1 MDNKMKK
8 NNKSK
13 QLLMVFSVILILSV
27 MVCAISCSPARR
39 PGPVQPAPSPAP
51 TPSPA
56 QPTPTTPT
64 GQTTRAEALAK
75 KISDLKNINSASV
88 VLSGNSCWV
97 GVDLAAKTENKMT
110 NQMKNEITSI
120 VKREEKGIN
129 NVYVT
134 ADADT
139 VSRLRNI
146 ARDIRKGKPV
156 SGFIKELNE
165 IGRRV
170 TPSAK

>member
-1 MDNKMKK
+1 MGNKMKK
-8 NNKSK
+8 NNMSK

-39 PGPVQPAPSPAP
+39 PGPVQLTPSAP

-64 GQTTRAEALAK
+64 GQSARAEALAK
-75 KISDLKNINSASV
+75 KISDLNNINSATV

-110 NQMKNEITSI
+110 NQMKNDITSI

-129 NVYVT
+129 NVYVS

-146 ARDIRKGKPV
+146 AKDIKNGKPI

>member
-1 MDNKMKK
+1 MGNKMKK
-8 NNKSK
+8 NNMSK

-39 PGPVQPAPSPAP
+39 PGPVQPTPSAP

-64 GQTTRAEALAK
+64 GQSARAEALAK
-75 KISDLKNINSASV
+75 KISDLNNINSATV

-110 NQMKNEITSI
+110 NQMKNDITSI

-129 NVYVT
+129 NVYVS

-146 ARDIRKGKPV
+146 AKDIKNGKPI